1 MESSRLVFWII
12 ENVHYIFF
20 CINLAKTSSKNVSCY
35 STKGL
40 RVSVFHIPIDSVIKC
55 KNYVS
60 LVNLLQ
66 NLQILSFFFL
76 IRICTLSCKARF
88 FSLWKI
94 NCYGYAPR
102 HVSDKEAMKLLTLR
116 LLTLLKPALKPAWRI
131 LSGIEVELSLTVS
144 ISRGKM
150 YL

>member
-12 ENVHYIFF
+12 ENVHYIYFF
-20 CINLAKTSSKNVSCY
+20 INLAKMSSKNVSCY

-40 RVSVFHIPIDSVIKC
+40 KVSVFHIPINSVIKC

-66 NLQILSFFFL
+66 NSQILSFFFFL
-76 IRICTLSCKARF
+76 IRICSLSCKAIF

-116 LLTLLKPALKPAWRI
+116 LLTLLKPALKQ
-131 LSGIEVELSLTVS
+131 LGEF
-144 ISRGKM
+144 
-150 YL
+150 